1 MSVYAVGVYLRLIGA
16 RIRGQMQY
24 RVSFLLETMAQFFAT
39 FLDFAMVF
47 LIFDR
52 IPSLRGWSLGE
63 VALLYG
69 LTATAFAIEKF
80 IGRGFDVFHRKVA
93 RGDFDGVLIRPW
105 DTFFLILAD
114 EFPLRRFGRLGQ
126 AVLVLGFAFRSVGLR
141 WTWGRALYLPLV
153 LCSGCAFYLAVIIVQ
168 ATACFWTVQAVE
180 FTNIFSYGGTMMA
193 SYPLEIY
200 ADWFRKFFTFIV
212 PLAFVSYFPAL
223 YLLEK
228 PDPLGFPRWFAFLTP
243 PVCLAVLGLAI
254 AFWHYGVRHYQST
267 GS

>member
-1 MSVYAVGVYLRLIGA
+1 MRVYAIRLYFRLVGA

-24 RVSFLLETMAQFFAT
+24 RVSFVLETTAQFFAT
-39 FLDFAMVF
+39 FLDFLMVF
-47 LIFDR
+47 FIFER
-52 IPSLRGWSLGE
+52 IPSLRAWSLGE

-69 LTATAFAIEKF
+69 LTATAFAIEEF

-105 DTFFLILAD
+105 DTFLLILAD

-126 AVLVLGFAFRSVGLR
+126 AVFVLVYAARFVGLR
-141 WTWGRALYLPLV
+141 WTWERALYLPV
-153 LCSGCAFYLAVIIVQ
+153 ALCSGCAFYLAVIIVQ
-168 ATACFWTVQAVE
+168 ATVSFWTVQAVE
-180 FTNIFSYGGTMMA
+180 FANIFSYGGTMMS

-200 ADWFRKFFTFIV
+200 ANWFRKLFTFIV

-223 YLLEK
+223 YLLDK
-228 PDPLGFPRWFAFLTP
+228 PDPLGYPSWLAFLTP
-243 PVCLAVLGLAI
+243 PVCFTVLGLAI
-254 AFWHYGVRHYQST
+254 GFWHYGVRHYQST